1 MSRIKLLQLIKEVA
15 AERQNLN
22 EGPLASL
29 ILKTAKDAI
38 ASGSE
43 VTVMGKPIMKI
54 VVPAGALFP
63 TDGGPSIRIGNLDN
77 ALEDIMVDGEPI
89 ESIIQFPEP
98 TPKPIDIRT
107 PEEKAAAA
115 QAWQDRW
122 GPGGGV
128 DTFMGR
134 YTGD

>member
-1 MSRIKLLQLIKEVA
+1 MSRIKLLRLIKEVV
-15 AERQNLN
+15 AEQQRLN
-22 EGPLASL
+22 EGPLATL

-43 VTVMGKPIMKI
+43 VTVMGKPIGKI

-63 TDGGPSIRIGNLDN
+63 IDGGPSIRIGDLDN

-89 ESIIQFPEP
+89 ENIVQFPEP
-98 TPKPIDIRT
+98 TPQPTDTRT

-128 DTFMGR
+128 ETAFGK